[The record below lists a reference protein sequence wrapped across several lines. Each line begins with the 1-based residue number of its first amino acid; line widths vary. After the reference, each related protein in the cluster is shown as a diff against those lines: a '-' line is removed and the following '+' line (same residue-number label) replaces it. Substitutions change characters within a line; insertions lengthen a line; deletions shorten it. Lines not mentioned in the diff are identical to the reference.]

1 MKYHREN
8 QDKRYYSLANPK
20 KLEVELATLKSNN
33 ARLTAALQESTANV
47 EEWKRQLE
55 AFKEE
60 NIALKSKL
68 LDTETNKGNELNNG
82 ELKKEIT
89 TLRLKC
95 DSLETELK
103 TKDEKV
109 KDLST
114 ELKDSLSVWEILSVY
129 TKSRKKMRKP
139 RVSCY
144 PKLTQRLTAFV
155 PKSILVENLR
165 FVFHKKIKEIEDAH
179 IDARRNEL
187 NNGELKKEI
196 TTLRLKCDSLET
208 ELKTK
213 DEKVKDLSTELKDSS
228 SVMENFK
235 CLYEESQE
243 NEKTTRLVLSQI
255 DAALNSIRSQIHF
268 S

>member
-1 MKYHREN
+1 MHQKLPKIPWL
-8 QDKRYYSLANPK
+8 DVLGYYPFRILLEVSFTSIYYMSYFSLANPK

-114 ELKDSLSVWEILSVY
+114 ELKDS
-129 TKSRKKMRKP
+129 
-139 RVSCY
+139 
-144 PKLTQRLTAFV
+144 
-155 PKSILVENLR
+155 
-165 FVFHKKIKEIEDAH
+165 
-179 IDARRNEL
+179 
-187 NNGELKKEI
+187 
-196 TTLRLKCDSLET
+196 
-208 ELKTK
+208 
-213 DEKVKDLSTELKDSS
+213 S